1 MICYRCG
8 MEVLRHEICP
18 NCGASLSVFQKAVL
32 FSHMYYNEG
41 LKRAEVRDL
50 SGAISN
56 LKNSLKFNKYNI
68 EARNLLGLVY
78 YEIGEVVDALSE
90 WVISANYQNEDNLA
104 TKYIEEIRYDRAHL
118 KECNQTIKKYN
129 QALLY
134 CKQDSRDLAII
145 QLKKVLSLNPKLVK
159 AHQLMALLYLQEG
172 RLEHAKKALRN
183 AGKIDANNVITLRY
197 LKEVNHLLKEHSKD
211 KKKSKDEELLSY
223 QSGNEMI
230 IMPKRFQE
238 FSLGSTLLYLVIGLI
253 IGAAVIGFLVVP
265 GVREQ
270 AKQEVSQSLVDAN
283 NHISSQSQNITS
295 LEKEVRQLKEQIAQL
310 TEDAGKS
317 PDELLS
323 YEALLNGYIANA
335 AGDAFTAGTY
345 LEKVV
350 PDHLSEEALA
360 VYTPIWEA
368 ISPGYFEVVYNNAY
382 ELYNSNNFAD
392 AIPLLLRL
400 TQEDA
405 AYKDGYATYY
415 LAQSYR
421 RNGDMDSARA
431 HYQYILDN
439 YPNTELARTS
449 ENYINEE

>member
-8 MEVLRHEICP
+8 MEVDKHDICP
-18 NCGASLSVFQKAVL
+18 NCGANLVVFHKAIL

-50 SGAISN
+50 SGAIAS

-90 WVISANYQNEDNLA
+90 WVISANYQKEDNLA

-134 CKQDSRDLAII
+134 CQQDSRDLAII

-183 AGKIDANNVITLRY
+183 AGKIDANNVLTLRY
-197 LKEVNHLLKEHSKD
+197 LKEVNRRLKEKNKD
-211 KKKSKDEELLSY
+211 KKSQDDDLISY

-238 FSLGSTLLYLVIGLI
+238 FSLGSTLLYLVIGLV
-253 IGAAVIGFLVVP
+253 IGAAVIGFLVLP
-265 GVREQ
+265 GAKDQ
-270 AKQEVSQSLVDAN
+270 ARQESAQKLVEAN
-283 NHISSQSQNITS
+283 DTISSQSQTIGS
-295 LEKEVRQLKEQIAQL
+295 LEKEIKELEAQIAQFN
-310 TEDAGKS
+310 ENAGKT
-317 PDELLS
+317 PEEVIT

-335 AGDAFTAGTY
+335 AGDTYTAGVH
-345 LEKVV
+345 LEQV
-350 PDHLSEEALA
+350 DRSHLSEAALNI
-360 VYTPIWEA
+360 YTPIWEA
-368 ISPGYFEVVYNNAY
+368 ISPGYYEQVYNKAN
-382 ELYNSNNFAD
+382 EFYNTNNFAD
-392 AIPLLLRL
+392 AIPLLLKIVEV
-400 TQEDA
+400 QPD
-405 AYKDGYATYY
+405 YKEGYATYY

-421 RNGDMDSARA
+421 KTDNMDAARP
-431 HYQYILDN
+431 HYRYILDH

>member
-8 MEVLRHEICP
+8 MEVDKHDICP
-18 NCGASLSVFQKAVL
+18 NCGANLVVFHKAIL
-32 FSHMYYNEG
+32 FSYMYYNEG

-50 SGAISN
+50 SGAIAS

-90 WVISANYQNEDNLA
+90 WVISANYQKEDNLA
-104 TKYIEEIRYDRAHL
+104 VKYIEEIRYDRAHL

-134 CKQDSRDLAII
+134 CQQDSRDLAII

-172 RLEHAKKALRN
+172 RLDHAKKALRN
-183 AGKIDANNVITLRY
+183 ASKIDANNVLTLRY
-197 LKEVNHLLKEHSKD
+197 LKEVNHRLKEKNKD
-211 KKKSKDEELLSY
+211 KKSKDEDLISY

-238 FSLGSTLLYLVIGLI
+238 FSLGSTLLYLIIGLV
-253 IGAAVIGFLVVP
+253 IGAAVIGFLVLP
-265 GVREQ
+265 GAKNQ
-270 AKQEVSQSLVDAN
+270 ARQEYADKLVEAN
-283 NHISSQSQNITS
+283 DTIASQSQEISS
-295 LEKEVRQLKEQIAQL
+295 LEKTVRELTEELAQLKD
-310 TEDAGKS
+310 DAGEM
-317 PDELLS
+317 PEEAVS

-335 AGDAFTAGTY
+335 AGDTYTAGAH
-345 LEKVV
+345 LSQVNPE
-350 PDHLSEEALA
+350 HLSEAALNI
-360 VYTPIWEA
+360 YTPIWNA
-368 ISPGYFEVVYNNAY
+368 ISPGYYEQAYNKAY
-382 ELYNSNNFAD
+382 DFYNVNNFED
-392 AIPLLLRL
+392 AIPLFLKVAKK
-400 TQEDA
+400 DPN
-405 AYKDGYATYY
+405 YKDGYATYY

-421 RNGDMDSARA
+421 RNGDMEAARP
-431 HYQYILDN
+431 HYQYILDH